1 MRFFLKNMYFPKF
14 LKIILLLALLAMCRV
29 FYLDVC
35 LFVTSIVGSHGG
47 QKRTSDLLELEL

>member
-1 MRFFLKNMYFPKF
+1 MYFPKF